1 MTTPVAN
8 ERLACHQPH
17 NKRREIVHRVEG
29 LASLTERRSR
39 PYRAAAMA
47 DTKGSLARFV
57 RFGVVGASGV
67 VVNQGLLM
75 LLHGSFGAPLL
86 VASMI
91 AIEVSILTNFLLNH
105 VWTWRLSL
113 RVPGL
118 LRRCLQYH
126 AAAVM
131 AAFAGNVIVLM
142 AAVELFGVDYR
153 LANLLGIAVGTVIN
167 FTAGELWIFRRERE

>member
-1 MTTPVAN
+1 
-8 ERLACHQPH
+8 
-17 NKRREIVHRVEG
+17 
-29 LASLTERRSR
+29 
-39 PYRAAAMA
+39 MA
-47 DTKGSLARFV
+47 VTKESMARFV

-75 LLHGSFGAPLL
+75 LLHGQLAAPLL
-86 VASMI
+86 LSSVT
-91 AIEVSILTNFLLNH
+91 AIEVSIITNFVLNH

-118 LRRCLQYH
+118 VRRCLQYH

-142 AAVELFGVDYR
+142 TLVELFGVDYR
-153 LANLLGIAVGTVIN
+153 IANLLGIVVGTVIN
-167 FTAGELWIFRRERE
+167 FTAGELWIFRRGRH

>member
-1 MTTPVAN
+1 VA
-8 ERLACHQPH
+8 
-17 NKRREIVHRVEG
+17 
-29 LASLTERRSR
+29 LTKES
-39 PYRAAAMA
+39 M
-47 DTKGSLARFV
+47 ARFL
-57 RFGVVGASGV
+57 RFGAVGASGV
-67 VVNQGLLM
+67 LVNQGLLM
-75 LLHGSFGAPLL
+75 LLHGSLGAPLL
-86 VASMI
+86 LSSI
-91 AIEVSILTNFLLNH
+91 LAIEVSIITNFLLNH

-153 LANLLGIAVGTVIN
+153 VANLIGIAVGTAIN
-167 FTAGELWIFRRERE
+167 FTAGELWIFRRGQS

>member
-1 MTTPVAN
+1 
-8 ERLACHQPH
+8 
-17 NKRREIVHRVEG
+17 
-29 LASLTERRSR
+29 
-39 PYRAAAMA
+39 MA

-86 VASMI
+86 LASII

-153 LANLLGIAVGTVIN
+153 LANLVGIAVGTVIN